1 MRPQAETH
9 AMHMHACT
17 HACNI
22 FMLSGGLL
30 IAQQLQRRRLHVNEW
45 LHDSSEVVSGVE
57 REFLL

>member
-1 MRPQAETH
+1 
-9 AMHMHACT
+9 MHMHACT